1 MLARNVAAVFVSASC
16 KTQSPQSKLWHPPAH
31 LHLVKLQLKTPT
43 AMDNASLD
51 EAFDAATQY
60 VGAASTSGSLSN
72 EQLLQ
77 FYG

>member
-1 MLARNVAAVFVSASC
+1 MEA
-16 KTQSPQSKLWHPPAH
+16 
-31 LHLVKLQLKTPT
+31 
-43 AMDNASLD
+43 ASLD

-77 FYG
+77 LYG